1 MNRSD
6 GGRFVRGRGQVHVMR
21 VLPVQAGCTVMLAA
35 IWALDLVSPQLF
47 VVAILLTA
55 PVALSGIALR
65 PNFTLGLLAAALVAD
80 GSAGWFNAYHDGRWQ
95 TLAVGDR
102 LLAAFAIVLVGAL
115 TVTVQRA
122 VLRTAVLAERNTRS
136 EAIRDVIYAVSHDLR
151 TPIMAARMT
160 MRQALGGEYGAL
172 PDPYRE
178 ILKRSI
184 ASNED
189 LHRLAETLL
198 LVARYESGE
207 VPPAH
212 DDVDLEAVAQH
223 AVDELEGLAQVRGI
237 DLEARFMSPAPHV
250 AADAGDLKRA
260 VTNLLANALT
270 WTPQGGHVKLELQA
284 QTGEAVLRV
293 RDDGYGVSEAARAT
307 LFERFAPGAHK
318 QSGAGL
324 GLYIVRRIAQ
334 AHGGSVSYEPSD
346 PAGSTF
352 TMRLPLYDR
361 MRTL

>member
-1 MNRSD
+1 MAALQ
-6 GGRFVRGRGQVHVMR
+6 VRVVK
-21 VLPVQAGCTVMLAA
+21 VLPLQAGCTVMLAA

-65 PNFTLGLLAAALVAD
+65 PGFTVGLLAVALAAD
-80 GSAGWFNAYHDGRWQ
+80 GSAGWYNAYHDGRWQ
-95 TLAVGDR
+95 AVAVGDR
-102 LLAAFAIVLVGAL
+102 LLAAFAIVLVGVL
-115 TVTVQRA
+115 TVSVQRA
-122 VLRTAVLAERNTRS
+122 ALRAAALAEQSTRS

-207 VPPAH
+207 LPAAH
-212 DDVDLEAVAQH
+212 DDVDLEAVARH

-237 DLEARFMSPAPHV
+237 DLTAQFEGPPPHV
-250 AADAGDLKRA
+250 VADAGELKRA
-260 VTNLLANALT
+260 VTNLLANALA
-270 WTPQGGHVKLELQA
+270 WTPQGGHVTLDLRA
-284 QTGEAVLRV
+284 DDGEAVLRV
-293 RDDGYGVSEAARAT
+293 RDDGYGVPEQARAT
-307 LFERFAPGAHK
+307 LFERFAPGGRK
-318 QSGAGL
+318 ESGAGL

-334 AHGGSVSYEPSD
+334 AHGGSVRYDPSD
-346 PAGSTF
+346 GTGSTF
-352 TMRLPLYDR
+352 TLRLPLYDR
-361 MRTL
+361 IRTL

>member
-1 MNRSD
+1 
-6 GGRFVRGRGQVHVMR
+6 
-21 VLPVQAGCTVMLAA
+21 MLAA
-35 IWALDLVSPQLF
+35 IWALDLASPQLF

-65 PNFTLGLLAAALVAD
+65 PRFTLGLLGMALVAD
-80 GSAGWFNAYHDGRWQ
+80 GSAGWYNAYHDGRWQ
-95 TLAVGDR
+95 ALAVGDR
-102 LLAAFAIVLVGAL
+102 LLAAFAILLVGAL
-115 TVTVQRA
+115 TVSVQRA
-122 VLRTAVLAERNTRS
+122 ALHAALLAERNTRS

-207 VPPAH
+207 VPAAR
-212 DDVDLEAVAQH
+212 DDVDVEALARH
-223 AVDELEGLAQVRGI
+223 AVEELEGLAQVRGI
-237 DLEARFMSPAPHV
+237 DLDASFGGVAPHV
-250 AADAGDLKRA
+250 AGNTSDLKRA

-270 WTPQGGHVKLELQA
+270 WTPQGGHVKLELA
-284 QTGEAVLRV
+284 AEGGEAVLRV
-293 RDDGYGVSEAARAT
+293 RDDGYGVADAARAT
-307 LFERFAPGAHK
+307 LFERFASGRRNE
-318 QSGAGL
+318 SGAGL
-324 GLYIVRRIAQ
+324 GLYIVRRIAE
-334 AHGGSVSYEPSD
+334 AHGGTVRYDPSEPT
-346 PAGSTF
+346 GSTF
-352 TMRLPLYDR
+352 TLRLPLYDR

>member
-1 MNRSD
+1 
-6 GGRFVRGRGQVHVMR
+6 
-21 VLPVQAGCTVMLAA
+21 MLAA
-35 IWALDLVSPQLF
+35 IWALDLASPQLF

-55 PVALSGIALR
+55 PVALSGIALQPR
-65 PNFTLGLLAAALVAD
+65 FTLGLLAIALAADA
-80 GSAGWFNAYHDGRWQ
+80 SAGWYNAYHDGRWQ
-95 TLAVGDR
+95 ALAVGDR

-115 TVTVQRA
+115 TVSVQRA
-122 VLRTAVLAERNTRS
+122 ALRAAALAERNTRS

-198 LVARYESGE
+198 LVARYESGD
-207 VPPAH
+207 VPAAH
-212 DDVDLEAVAQH
+212 DDVDLEAVARH
-223 AVDELEGLAQVRGI
+223 AVEELEGLAQVRGI
-237 DLEARFMSPAPHV
+237 DLDAAFPGPAPHV
-250 AADAGDLKRA
+250 AADASELKRA

-270 WTPQGGHVKLELQA
+270 WTPQGGHVMLELTTDA
-284 QTGEAVLRV
+284 GDAVLSV
-293 RDDGYGVSEAARAT
+293 RDDGYGVSDAARAT
-307 LFERFAPGAHK
+307 LFERFSSGARK
-318 QSGAGL
+318 ESGAGL
-324 GLYIVRRIAQ
+324 GLYIVRRIAE
-334 AHGGSVSYEPSD
+334 AHGGSVRYDPSD
-346 PAGSTF
+346 PAGSVF
-352 TMRLPLYDR
+352 TLRLPLYDR